1 MYGWISADQHLEV
14 NMSNYKQTTDTT
26 WDEYSNPKSKL
37 TGLSK
42 ILWGDSST
50 CSVTFYPK
58 DDEQAMIDYNEM
70 EEESEMDNY
79 NEMQNGTK

>member
-1 MYGWISADQHLEV
+1 MMENITTTKHSEV
-14 NMSNYKQTTDTT
+14 TMSNNKQTTDTT
-26 WDEYSNPKSKL
+26 WDEYSNPKPKL

-70 EEESEMDNY
+70 EEESEINDIIGN
-79 NEMQNGTK
+79 